1 MNDSRNIITVKG
13 GQGSKKILASFL
25 CQLFIKS
32 EGCMEVGHSLLLLL
46 LRMRI
51 YVASKWARRELTRD
65 IMAVLVTL
73 GHTIAY
79 DWTHHKETK
88 SSEKEYADE
97 AAADVA
103 GIRSADLFIADM
115 DDPAY
120 PYRGTFFEMGVAVG
134 ANIPVVIVT
143 PYVTFDPKNVAFHSN
158 CFTTLPSILRVR
170 TFTEALEV
178 HAL

>member
-1 MNDSRNIITVKG
+1 
-13 GQGSKKILASFL
+13 
-25 CQLFIKS
+25 
-32 EGCMEVGHSLLLLL
+32 
-46 LRMRI
+46 MRI

-65 IMAVLVTL
+65 IMAELVKL

-79 DWTHHKETK
+79 DWTQHKESK

-143 PYVTFDPKNVAFHSN
+143 PYVAFDPKNVAFHSN
-158 CFTTLPSILRVR
+158 CFTTLPSIVRVA

-178 HAL
+178 HAPRSRFTTEMLRSIADAVDPNKKTK